1 MRYKYLLFTMKHLLL
16 RLSAGLLLAVTA
28 TTSLP
33 AFSQPTASP
42 SSSPSTS
49 SPAPASSTPGS
60 NPLLRGVTLTSQQK
74 SQLMTIQKDTDQQL
88 KQTLTPAQ
96 KKLVAKGSQISP
108 STLTKAQKEKIAGII
123 KASDAKVQAVFTPE
137 QIKQIKANAQTAPG
151 ANGQVPASGPK

>member
-1 MRYKYLLFTMKHLLL
+1 MKHLLI

-33 AFSQPTASP
+33 ALSQSTTSP
-42 SSSPSTS
+42 SSSASPSAST
-49 SPAPASSTPGS
+49 PASSTPGS
-60 NPLLRGVTLTSQQK
+60 NPLLRGVTLTPQQK

-96 KKLVAKGSQISP
+96 KKLVAKGSKISP
-108 STLTKAQKEKIAGII
+108 STLTKAQREKIDGII

-137 QIKQIKANAQTAPG
+137 QIKQIKANAQST
-151 ANGQVPASGPK
+151 NGQTPVPAGGQK